1 MTIKI
6 SYAELEKQ
14 AEPAWEI
21 ALLFPAQGCWSEEE
35 YLALN
40 TNHLVEYS
48 DGRIEVLP
56 MPTDKHQAI
65 VAYLFVILLAL
76 TQRIGGTVRF
86 SPLRLRL
93 WPRKF
98 REPDLML
105 LLASHD
111 HLRHDKYWEGA
122 DLVMEVVS
130 PDDPE
135 RDLVTKR
142 REYAQAGIPEYW
154 IVDPQT
160 ETITVLR
167 LDNDAYMEH
176 GRFGR
181 GAVATSATLPD
192 LQVEVGAAFDAA

>member
-1 MTIKI
+1 MKI
-6 SYAELEKQ
+6 SPAKLEKQ
-14 AEPAWEI
+14 AEPAGEI
-21 ALLFPAQGCWSEEE
+21 ALLFPAQGYRSEEE

-65 VAYLFVILLAL
+65 VAYLFMILLAL

-86 SPLRLRL
+86 SPLRIRL
-93 WPRKF
+93 WPGKF

-111 HLRHDKYWEGA
+111 HLRHNQYWEGA

-142 REYAQAGIPEYW
+142 QEYAQAGIPEYW
-154 IVDPQT
+154 IVDPQA
-160 ETITVLR
+160 ETITVLV
-167 LDNDAYMEH
+167 LDNNAYAEH

-181 GAVATSATLPD
+181 SAVAASATLPA
-192 LQVEVGAAFDAA
+192 LQVEVDAVFDAA